1 MTPNVAFDLNALE
14 HTWVAFDR
22 IAHLRPIR
30 SEDEYDRLIIL
41 MNTLLDVVGDQDV
54 HPLAGLLDL
63 VSELIEDFD
72 EEHYAIK

>member
-1 MTPNVAFDLNALE
+1 MTLNAVFDIDALE

-30 SEDEYDRLIIL
+30 NEDEYDRMVL
-41 MNTLLDVVGDQDV
+41 MMNNLLDVVGDQDI

-72 EEHYAIK
+72 EENYAIK